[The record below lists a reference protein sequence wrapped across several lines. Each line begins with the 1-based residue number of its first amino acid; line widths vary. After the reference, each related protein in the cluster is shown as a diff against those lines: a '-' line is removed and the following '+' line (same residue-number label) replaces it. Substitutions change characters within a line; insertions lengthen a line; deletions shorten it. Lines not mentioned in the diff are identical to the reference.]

1 MEHEAFARTTQAVYY
16 DARALRDVEAALST
30 LDMPELRLWAEED
43 GVEAGYRCRLHASL
57 FCYR

>member
-16 DARALRDVEAALST
+16 DARALRDLEA
-30 LDMPELRLWAEED
+30 DMPELQLWAEED
-43 GVEAGYRCRLHASL
+43 GVEVGYRCRLHASL